1 MAVGIKIEGLQK
13 TLARFD
19 IKKFEPKVQAK
30 FNKFGFRVELA
41 AKQNAPVDEGHL
53 KGAIFQDPGR
63 LSVTVGCSVNY
74 AAYLEFGTRKFAAEY
89 VSTLPADWREVA
101 ARAKGG
107 RGGTF
112 EEMVLRITEWVRRK
126 GLGTGF
132 AGRIGVTGTYSVKSR
147 IRTGSKNIQAQQNR
161 QAAYAI
167 ALKILREGI
176 PAQPYLYPAV
186 NTNIPL
192 LIKDLNAIK
201 L

>member
-1 MAVGIKIEGLQK
+1 MAQSVRIEGLEK
-13 TLARFD
+13 ALARFD
-19 IKKFEPKVQAK
+19 IKKYEPQVQAC
-30 FNKFGFRVELA
+30 FNNFGLRVELA

-53 KGAIFQDPGR
+53 KGAIFQEPSR
-63 LSVTVGCSVNY
+63 LAVTVGCSVDY
-74 AAYLEFGTRKFAAEY
+74 AAYLEFGTRKFAAQY
-89 VSTLPADWREVA
+89 VSSLPADWRQVA

-107 RGGTF
+107 RGGSF

-126 GLGTGF
+126 GLGNGF
-132 AGRIGVTGTYSVKSR
+132 AGKIGVTGTYSVKSR
-147 IRTGSKNIQAQQNR
+147 RRTGSKDIQAQQNR

-186 NTNIPL
+186 NTNIPV
-192 LIKDLNAIK
+192 LIKELNAIK

>member
-19 IKKFEPKVQAK
+19 IKKFEPKVQAE
-30 FNKFGFRVELA
+30 FNKFGLRVELV

-132 AGRIGVTGTYSVKSR
+132 AGRIGVTGTYSIKSR
-147 IRTGSKNIQAQQNR
+147 RRTGSKNIQAQQNR

-167 ALKILREGI
+167 ALKILRDGV

>member
-1 MAVGIKIEGLQK
+1 MAQAVRIEGLQK
-13 TLARFD
+13 ALARFD
-19 IKKFEPKVQAK
+19 IKKYEPKVQAC
-30 FNKFGFRVELA
+30 FNNFGLNVVLSA
-41 AKQNAPVDEGHL
+41 QDNAPEDEGLL
-53 KGAIFQDPGR
+53 KGSIRQDQIR
-63 LSVTVGCSVNY
+63 LGTQISVGVDY
-74 AAYLEFGTRKFAAEY
+74 AAYLEFGTRKFAAQY
-89 VSTLPADWREVA
+89 VSSLPADWRQVA

-132 AGRIGVTGTYSVKSR
+132 AGPIGVTGTYSVKSR
-147 IRTGSKNIQAQQNR
+147 RRTGSKDVQAQQNK

-186 NTNIPL
+186 NTNIPI
-192 LIKDLNAIK
+192 LIKELNAIK